1 MKSNIFRLGLCLTA
15 VLALVA
21 CTKKDGPSYSPST
34 DDLIIK
40 VGETAKVKVESYNAK
55 SATGTD
61 VSGVTWSV
69 ENAFYATVDNE
80 GNVTGRKVGLT
91 SVIGQLSNG
100 GTVMVEVLVTSDH
113 NEIDEPLYTA
123 TDLKEAQT
131 YEVGN
136 RLVRSGDDYAV
147 FRVTSAEE
155 LAYNPYKIYLFGDK
169 GAISTIVADKFDA
182 LKGGFLP
189 DRYDGGT
196 EVYTAPDVTLN
207 ANQSPY
213 GPAFFYN
220 VTPTEALLSGYK
232 ANAKADIEYA
242 ADVNNY
248 TPEKLGTKLPFDFS
262 GVDQNKVNALK
273 NTAYGVIDNANE
285 KSFGTLEAATDVAL
299 TGIEALYMNEA
310 RRWALEVWCWTIHNK
325 PVIGGLSQGHDQSK
339 YPVTSWDRVLEL
351 DELAMAQFAAD
362 ETYAALDRDAVTYG
376 NRYSDV
382 AAKSDV
388 SKFVSDVNNAFVGLE
403 TSNRSK
409 YTDDCWATAV
419 SIKDDA
425 IDRIENKMYSY
436 LGMTSLRD
444 SSKVADMSAP
454 KSLYHDV
461 TTKAMTSE
469 LIARLDEIKANYK
482 EADYTIANWK
492 KITAKY
498 DEAKTS
504 IEGTCSYTA
513 GNAICDDAKAYFD
526 SIDKKTK

>member
-1 MKSNIFRLGLCLTA
+1 MA
-15 VLALVA
+15 
-21 CTKKDGPSYSPST
+21 YSPNQQGVV
-34 DDLIIK
+34 IK
-40 VGETAKVKVESYNAK
+40 VGEQAQLKVESYNAK

-61 VSGVTWSV
+61 VSGVTWSI
-69 ENAFYATVDNE
+69 ENSFYATIDNE

-91 SVIGQLSNG
+91 NAIGQFSNG
-100 GTVMVEVLVTSDH
+100 GTVMVEVTVTSDH
-113 NEIDEPLYTA
+113 NEIEEPLYTA
-123 TDLKEAQT
+123 STLKEAQAN
-131 YEVGN
+131 EVGN

-147 FRVTSAEE
+147 FFVNVNEE
-155 LAYNPYKIYLFGDK
+155 AAYNPYKIYLFGEGK

-182 LKGGFLP
+182 LKGGFLA
-189 DRYDGGT
+189 DRYDGGS
-196 EVYTAPDVTLN
+196 EIYTAPGVTLN
-207 ANQSPY
+207 ANQNPY

-220 VTPTEALLSGYK
+220 VTPTDALLSSYK

-242 ADVNNY
+242 ADINNY
-248 TPEKLGTKLPFDFS
+248 TQEKLGTKLPFDFS
-262 GVDQNKVNALK
+262 GVDQNKVNTLK
-273 NTAYGVIDNANE
+273 KTAYDVIDNANE
-285 KSFGTLEAATDVAL
+285 KNFGTLEAATDVAL
-299 TGIEALYMNEA
+299 TGLEALYMNEA
-310 RRWALEVWCWTIHNK
+310 RRWALEVWCWTIHSK

-351 DELAMAQFAAD
+351 DELAIAQFAAD
-362 ETYAALDRDAVTYG
+362 ETYVALDRDAVTYG

-444 SSKVADMSAP
+444 SSKVADMAAP

-492 KITAKY
+492 KINAEY
-498 DEAKTS
+498 DEAKTA

-526 SIDKKTK
+526 SMPKKSK